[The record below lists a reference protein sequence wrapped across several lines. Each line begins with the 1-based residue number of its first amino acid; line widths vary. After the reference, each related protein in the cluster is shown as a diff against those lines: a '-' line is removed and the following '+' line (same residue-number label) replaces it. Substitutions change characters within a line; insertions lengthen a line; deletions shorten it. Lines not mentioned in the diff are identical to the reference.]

1 MALTFPEIEKS
12 TRGVRVIYLYF
23 AVLFIYSGVCV
34 KNCYFWKYPLNT
46 QMEMLG
52 RQFDRDFVN

>member
-12 TRGVRVIYLYF
+12 THGVKIIYLYF
-23 AVLFIYSGVCV
+23 DVLFIYSSVYI

-46 QMEMLG
+46 QMEILG
-52 RQFDRDFVN
+52 RQFDRDFKN